1 MIYSKCKCSSNIG
14 ICVCVRYIVNKGCM
28 DMEQDVKYF
37 IAEYY
42 RKYYRKL
49 YIHAYSILGQST
61 EAEVA
66 VQEAFLA
73 ACKKPDEFSHS
84 QSRIG
89 WLKKA
94 VENEALHILRE
105 RKHTAAL
112 FLSLDELAPGQEPA
126 IMDDSSFEL
135 TELCQRAVSKE
146 ELGFF
151 LRIARHE
158 STFPEEAK
166 MQGIRLTTCY
176 KRFERIRKKLQQAL
190 EDCHNM

>member
-1 MIYSKCKCSSNIG
+1 MDRNIEQF
-14 ICVCVRYIVNKGCM
+14 
-28 DMEQDVKYF
+28 MESF
-37 IAEYY
+37 Y
-42 RKYYRKL
+42 RKNYNRL
-49 YIHAYSILGQST
+49 YIHACSLLGRSS

-73 ACKKPDEFSHS
+73 ACKKPDEFINS
-84 QSRIG
+84 QNHIG

-105 RKHTAAL
+105 QKYVAAL
-112 FLSLDELAPGQEPA
+112 FVSIEELSPSQEPA
-126 IMDDSSFEL
+126 ALDDNSFEL
-135 TELCQRAVSKE
+135 TELCQGAVSKE

-151 LRIARHE
+151 FRIAKHE
-158 STFPEEAK
+158 STFLEEAE

-190 EDCHNM
+190 EDYHKI